1 MEANYFT
8 ILWWFLP
15 YIHMNQPW
23 VYMWF
28 LLIHFSY
35 EHALEGLLQFQLF
48 DSYKKKKKKQCCHE
62 PHCIWVSVHFWR
74 VVEHVQLWWCCP
86 IVFQGSYTIF
96 HSQLPVPAPLHPRW
110 EFSGIF
116 PLPFG
121 HCVGGVTIFSLLG
134 SGVFSRFLVG
144 LNFMNLQRTSVA
156 SLDPFNSIFLF
167 HCFLLLPAFF
177 ISLGWI
183 YTPDLPLRDS
193 WY

>member
-1 MEANYFT
+1 MIFAIHSHESATGVHVIPSYSLLIWTCSWGPSAIPAF
-8 ILWWFLP
+8 WFLQK
-15 YIHMNQPW
+15 N
-23 VYMWF
+23 
-28 LLIHFSY
+28 
-35 EHALEGLLQFQLF
+35 
-48 DSYKKKKKKQCCHE
+48 KKQCCHE

-86 IVFQGSYTIF
+86 IVFQGSCTIF
-96 HSQLPVPAPLHPRW
+96 HSRLPVPAPLHPRW

-183 YTPDLPLRDS
+183 YTPDFPLRDS